1 MTLFELSKDQV
12 RELREDLA
20 YGHHV
25 PFITDPNDVTDE
37 MLVEMYNGT
46 EFYNDDFMAKPRE
59 CADNYF
65 PADGLKETEYC
76 PVCDREIVLS
86 NWDIRT
92 DGFLAYCPHCGNRL
106 LLCNACRYRLGDKHC
121 KYGRDCSNCPDETGF
136 FEDDVYDW
144 GDLKC

>member
-20 YGHHV
+20 YGHHI

-46 EFYNDDFMAKPRE
+46 EFSNDDFMAKPRE
-59 CADNYF
+59 YDCSYETAI
-65 PADGLKETEYC
+65 GCEETEC
-76 PVCDREIVLS
+76 CANCGREVTLH
-86 NWDIRT
+86 WDIQW
-92 DGFLAYCPHCGNRL
+92 DGFKAYCPYCGAEL
-106 LLCNACRYRLGDKHC
+106 LLCDACKHRF
-121 KYGRDCSNCPDETGF
+121 GNFSEEWQDCRNCLFKETGF
-136 FEDDVYDW
+136 AKDDVYDW